1 MFITSKTFAY
11 LLEKIPHIDELICID
26 TNDIKA
32 LSCDELCS
40 IDLNTSP
47 MQLPSSINLLRNF
60 HFDLLVNLHADPYVA
75 WLTQNIQSTQ
85 TRGRSLLPNGCMDL
99 KGKWLFYFA
108 TCVRNRELA
117 LTNIVDIWSLLAS
130 VKPLPTTR
138 HQLQSDFDVKEKDV
152 YLKAVA
158 EVSALSLISA
168 DDPPL
173 FMTYGMAPDDP
184 VPEKNPRGW
193 KVHHVIFG
201 VKLKEKMD
209 ALGVESVLKYR
220 GVKTPYRSPADF
232 FIAKLIDK

>member
-1 MFITSKTFAY
+1 MNDSIKTVGVIRLHRLGDILQTVPVLENIKTAYPDSHLSFITSKTFAY

-99 KGKWLFYFA
+99 KGKW
-108 TCVRNRELA
+108 
-117 LTNIVDIWSLLAS
+117 
-130 VKPLPTTR
+130 
-138 HQLQSDFDVKEKDV
+138 
-152 YLKAVA
+152 
-158 EVSALSLISA
+158 
-168 DDPPL
+168 
-173 FMTYGMAPDDP
+173 
-184 VPEKNPRGW
+184 
-193 KVHHVIFG
+193 
-201 VKLKEKMD
+201 
-209 ALGVESVLKYR
+209 
-220 GVKTPYRSPADF
+220 
-232 FIAKLIDK
+232 